1 MVNFKSLGRC
11 FFALALFALP
21 ACGGATSAMVPDR
34 EAVFA
39 KGEVSVNSVSDDGNG
54 SYVVKVDH
62 LGDPAKLNSSATV
75 YVVWV
80 MPKGKEDANIQN
92 MGAIKV
98 DSDYSG
104 EHAFNTTFKAF
115 EVTITPEPSAD
126 VTKPS
131 GRDVLKTNVAVD

>member
-1 MVNFKSLGRC
+1 
-11 FFALALFALP
+11 
-21 ACGGATSAMVPDR
+21 MVPDQA
-34 EAVFA
+34 AVFA
-39 KGEVSVNSVSDDGNG
+39 QGEVSVDSLTDDGNG
-54 SYVVKVDH
+54 KYTVKVAH

-75 YVVWV
+75 YVVWM

-104 EHAFNTTFKAF
+104 EHSFNSTFKAF
-115 EVTITPEPSAD
+115 ELTITPEPSAD

-131 GRDVLKTNVAVD
+131 GRDILKTTVAVD

>member
-1 MVNFKSLGRC
+1 MVNFSSLRFGVLG
-11 FFALALFALP
+11 LALLALP
-21 ACGGATSAMVPDR
+21 ACGGSTFAMVPDTA
-34 EAVFA
+34 AVFA
-39 KGEVSVNSVSDDGNG
+39 KGEVSVDSLSDDGNG
-54 SYVVKVDH
+54 KYTVKVEH

-75 YVVWV
+75 YVVWM

-104 EHAFNTTFKAF
+104 EHDFNSTFKAF
-115 EVTITPEPSAD
+115 ELTITPEPSAD

-131 GRDVLKTNVAVD
+131 GRDILKTSVAVD

>member
-1 MVNFKSLGRC
+1 M
-11 FFALALFALP
+11 
-21 ACGGATSAMVPDR
+21 
-34 EAVFA
+34 
-39 KGEVSVNSVSDDGNG
+39 
-54 SYVVKVDH
+54 VKVDH